1 LFDEKLEGQMS
12 FRTKFALILAS
23 ATLAIYTVVGG
34 WISTRAQQPANDPNA
49 QLRIF
54 ESVLQHIQNDYV
66 DEPNMEKVRAGALRG
81 LAYGLDPYSTY
92 LTPEQVRD
100 YSDNAKN
107 NQSGIGAEL
116 SQVASYLY
124 VIAPMK
130 GSPADQ
136 AGVRA
141 GDIIEYID
149 NKATRDI
156 SLYDA
161 KQLLNGP
168 AGTEVKLRI
177 LRANTKPLT
186 LTVKRGTSRAATAET
201 RMETG
206 RIGVLRIN
214 SLTDGEANDVR
225 GRLQDLIKQGAQKVV
240 VDLRAT
246 AGGSISDAVAVAN
259 LFVRDGVLAETIGR
273 EGKVL
278 KTYSAD
284 PKAAIFNGPL
294 VVLIDSGTAGAA
306 EVVASAVL
314 DRNRGQVVGERSFGA
329 GAEQQLFTLRGGDG
343 LLLTTVKW
351 ASGSGKP
358 FLGEDRARSG
368 VMPSVEV
375 KRPELADAIDPDD
388 LTGNDDD
395 AVAKPSASPDKQVTP
410 EETPKAPAE
419 DVQMKKAL
427 ELLRESKPQ
436 AQRAAA

>member
-1 LFDEKLEGQMS
+1 MS
-12 FRTKFALILAS
+12 FRTKFSLIVLS
-23 ATLAIYTVVGG
+23 AMLAIYTVVGG

-92 LTPEQVRD
+92 LTPDQVRQ
-100 YSDNAKN
+100 YNENAKSN
-107 NQSGIGAEL
+107 EVGIGAEL

-136 AGVRA
+136 VGVRA

-149 NKATRDI
+149 GKATRDI

-168 AGTEVKLRI
+168 AGSEVKLRV
-177 LRANTKPLT
+177 LRANTRPLT
-186 LTVKRGTSRAATAET
+186 LTVKRSSFRAPAAEAH
-201 RMETG
+201 MEAG
-206 RIGVLRIN
+206 RIGVLRVN
-214 SLTDGEANDVR
+214 SFAEGEAADAR
-225 GRLQDLIKQGAQKVV
+225 ARLQELMKQGAQKVV
-240 VDLRAT
+240 VDLRGT
-246 AGGSISDAVAVAN
+246 AGGSLDEAVTVAN
-259 LFVRDGVLAETIGR
+259 LFIKEGTLAQTSGR
-273 EGKVL
+273 EGRAL
-278 KTYSAD
+278 KTFTAD
-284 PKAAIFNGPL
+284 SKAAVFSGP
-294 VVLIDSGTAGAA
+294 VVALIDAGTAGAA
-306 EVVASAVL
+306 EVVASALL
-314 DRNRGQVVGERSFGA
+314 DRNRGQVVGEKSFGA
-329 GAEQQLFTLRGGDG
+329 GAQQQLFTLRGGDG

-351 ASGSGKP
+351 ASANGKP
-358 FLGEDRARSG
+358 FLGEDRSHSG
-368 VMPSVEV
+368 VAPSVEV

-395 AVAKPSASPDKQVTP
+395 QVTKSDKPDDKRELVPEPPAAKPAV
-410 EETPKAPAE
+410 E

-427 ELLRESKPQ
+427 ELLRESKPVQ
-436 AQRAAA
+436 LQKAA